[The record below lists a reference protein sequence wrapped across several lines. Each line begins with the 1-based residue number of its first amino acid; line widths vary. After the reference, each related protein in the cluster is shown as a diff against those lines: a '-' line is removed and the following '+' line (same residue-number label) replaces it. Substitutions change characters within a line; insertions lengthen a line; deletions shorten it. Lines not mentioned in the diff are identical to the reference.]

1 MEGHDAAYKLMI
13 LTRLA
18 FGVNVTFDEVA
29 KTGISGVT
37 TAHMKMASE
46 NGYAIKL
53 LAKALSD
60 GEKFRLKW
68 HRLLYQQIIY

>member
-1 MEGHDAAYKLMI
+1 MKK
-13 LTRLA
+13 
-18 FGVNVTFDEVA
+18 FA

-60 GEKFRLKW
+60 GEKVSLEVAPTFVPAN
-68 HRLLYQQIIY
+68 HLLAQVHYETMRFL